1 MKKILFTILA
11 VLMISLSTVSTLAI
25 GESLGGSD
33 SDSDSSSDSGSSD
46 SGISI
51 GQIWDNLVNW
61 LFPKEGETISTDLDP
76 LGNLGNP
83 GDSTNWDTDSDQAE
97 DEIPDEKNDPIEE
110 GTKDDPSTF
119 EIDQTAPIIV
129 LTISP
134 NNPVL
139 NQKIKIKAVASD
151 ESGISSLEIKVDN
164 NKIVSSTS
172 SVLETEFTVTEKKT
186 YTVEAV
192 AMDTKGNTGAQKL
205 VFTAENTLPS
215 LEVSDVTV
223 YEGEEAV
230 LKVRTFDAE
239 DANDVIISF
248 KPVAN
253 SKGKTANIDKQG
265 RWRTH
270 AGDAGEYAITVTAED
285 KAGGQTV
292 TTANIRVVAKRPH
305 YFVIDS
311 VRIEDSAM
319 VGEDLSVAVFVRN
332 EFADEEEMEIS
343 VNIPELAV
351 KAKAEIS
358 ELKKGDSDII
368 NLVISLP
375 SDIQPGEY
383 GVVASV
389 TNSDY
394 EGELYFTS
402 LEVYS

>member
-1 MKKILFTILA
+1 M
-11 VLMISLSTVSTLAI
+11 
-25 GESLGGSD
+25 
-33 SDSDSSSDSGSSD
+33 
-46 SGISI
+46 
-51 GQIWDNLVNW
+51 
-61 LFPKEGETISTDLDP
+61 
-76 LGNLGNP
+76 
-83 GDSTNWDTDSDQAE
+83 
-97 DEIPDEKNDPIEE
+97 
-110 GTKDDPSTF
+110 
-119 EIDQTAPIIV
+119 

-215 LEVSDVTV
+215 LEVS
-223 YEGEEAV
+223 
-230 LKVRTFDAE
+230 
-239 DANDVIISF
+239 DVIISF